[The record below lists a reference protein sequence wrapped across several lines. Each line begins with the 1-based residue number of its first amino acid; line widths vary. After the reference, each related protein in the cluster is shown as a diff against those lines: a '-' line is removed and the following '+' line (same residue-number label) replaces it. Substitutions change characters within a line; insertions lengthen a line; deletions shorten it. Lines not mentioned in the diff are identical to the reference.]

1 LRFFTFLNVLSGDFD
16 FDLDSDLIG
25 SGTFGWFVN
34 DFLADSNSGSRSGL
48 IFLNLKNE
56 KENVNTCPK

>member
-1 LRFFTFLNVLSGDFD
+1 MLSGDFD

-56 KENVNTCPK
+56 KENVSTCPK